1 LLPTEIENPF
11 VCYPAIPDETHGISY
26 DGFVRDY
33 YSWLLSES
41 PRYHQFPL
49 EPVFFHGT
57 LLNNPIDIRANIQG
71 QPIDHTESIA
81 TDTLVVIDVM
91 GCFFFV
97 GDLKDN
103 GNIIRT
109 REECKRQC
117 LEEIPYEDGTYLTIK
132 RIGRKIPDN
141 EPEYPIK
148 YKHIGPIRLDL
159 EVDASNPYLD
169 KFAGPP
175 DAITPGPKIGYGASW
190 LAIFRIKIPG
200 EYVITSAGNG
210 KPPYHTQG
218 CYQLIV
224 RNEISSSVLLN
235 RAPTVLDLPGDIV
248 PHD

>member
-1 LLPTEIENPF
+1 MSPENENPF
-11 VCYPAIPDETHGISY
+11 VCYPAIPAETHGISY
-26 DGFVRDY
+26 EGFVHDY

-41 PRYHQFPL
+41 PKYHHFSL
-49 EPVFFHGT
+49 EPLFFHGT
-57 LLNNPIDIRANIQG
+57 LLGNPIDIRANVQG

-81 TDTLVVIDVM
+81 LDTLIVIDVM

-97 GDLKDN
+97 GDLMEN
-103 GNIIRT
+103 GDTIIT
-109 REECKRQC
+109 REECRRQC
-117 LEEIPYEDGTYLTIK
+117 YEEIPYEDGTLLTIK
-132 RIGRKIPDN
+132 RIGRKIPNN

-148 YKHIGPIRLDL
+148 FKHIGPIRLDL
-159 EVDASNPYLD
+159 EVHASNPYLD

-200 EYVITSAGNG
+200 EYIITSAGNG

-224 RNEISSSVLLN
+224 SNETSSSALLN
-235 RAPTVLDLPGDIV
+235 RPPMVVDVPGNIV